1 MSKIITPNAALWDA
15 AEEWWTE
22 YYADTESP
30 FAAVDADFREF
41 CNNTAKDVNYLVK
54 EFECKKS
61 ASAYARSTTSRTGV
75 LDLGKLHT
83 YKFNDD
89 IFQKVTRTPDGKNHG
104 LLFLLDWSG
113 SMAQDIFETVCQVIN
128 LAQFCKKVGIP
139 FDVYSFVTDHQ
150 QNRFFGLDPDAEWKE
165 LPDPQTRNDGEFWL
179 DKRFKLVN
187 LLSSEGNNK
196 NFKRQCNYLYR
207 VVNYWKPQSYYKF
220 RPAPPHFL
228 GLGGTPLN
236 DALVVMRQYLG
247 EWQRKQGVEKTHLL
261 VLTDGESQ
269 CLGYTK
275 SPEDSP
281 YFDRPYVSTLP
292 YNTVVRDNGRYH
304 TGIEN
309 ANSSA
314 TAGLLKIIRAAY
326 PQCSVM
332 GFRICQNRSMVHYL
346 HVLGIWDT
354 DKYSKDFSK
363 NKSTIVY
370 NSPYNELYVLKSNSY
385 SSDTEMEVADDATKT
400 QIKSAFRKSLKS
412 KSVNRRMLSSFAGQI
427 A

>member
-1 MSKIITPNAALWDA
+1 
-15 AEEWWTE
+15 
-22 YYADTESP
+22 
-30 FAAVDADFREF
+30 
-41 CNNTAKDVNYLVK
+41 
-54 EFECKKS
+54 
-61 ASAYARSTTSRTGV
+61 
-75 LDLGKLHT
+75 
-83 YKFNDD
+83 
-89 IFQKVTRTPDGKNHG
+89 
-104 LLFLLDWSG
+104 
-113 SMAQDIFETVCQVIN
+113 
-128 LAQFCKKVGIP
+128 
-139 FDVYSFVTDHQ
+139 
-150 QNRFFGLDPDAEWKE
+150 
-165 LPDPQTRNDGEFWL
+165 
-179 DKRFKLVN
+179 
-187 LLSSEGNNK
+187 
-196 NFKRQCNYLYR
+196 
-207 VVNYWKPQSYYKF
+207 
-220 RPAPPHFL
+220 
-228 GLGGTPLN
+228 
-236 DALVVMRQYLG
+236 MRQYLG